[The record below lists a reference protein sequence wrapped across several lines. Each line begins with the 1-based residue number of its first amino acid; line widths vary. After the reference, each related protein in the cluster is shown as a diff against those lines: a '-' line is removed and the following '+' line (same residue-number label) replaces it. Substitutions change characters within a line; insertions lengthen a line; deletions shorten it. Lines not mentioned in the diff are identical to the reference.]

1 MKYIS
6 LSLAALLCSTAP
18 VLAETATQPTQQEQI
33 KEDNLPNNG
42 EFVRFV
48 RDQYKAGKYQEFL
61 QNMDEDYSQAKKD
74 GGLDGLIAMR
84 KEDALIAAE
93 HSSTAER
100 WKQMAKNWAEERN
113 KELLKL
119 IDSSDNS
126 PLAQKIHSVAMETDV
141 SSEKTL
147 AYFLHLRELSPGEGQ
162 NEDENFL
169 IEQDLALEYKQ
180 IHLDSLSSLERWTPA
195 AQEKR
200 LALRLDSMEKTLV
213 ASQQFKDQEL
223 RKKVVSLAAMLD
235 SYYVKQMDAVD
246 LHRLAMGTIVPTND
260 LEKQAAAILS
270 AYEGKFSDLSKEIL
284 QQTQD
289 KSLE

>member
-18 VLAETATQPTQQEQI
+18 VFAETATQSPQQVQVQET
-33 KEDNLPNNG
+33 NLPNNG
-42 EFVRFV
+42 EFVSFV

-61 QNMDEDYSQAKKD
+61 EKMDQDYNQAKKD

-93 HSSTAER
+93 HSSKAEQ
-100 WKQMAKNWAEERN
+100 WKKMAKNWTEERN

-126 PLAQKIHSVAMETDV
+126 PLAQKIRSVAMEIDS

-147 AYFLHLRELSPGEGQ
+147 DYFVHLRELNPGEGKNQ
-162 NEDENFL
+162 DENFL

-180 IHLDSLSSLERWTPA
+180 IHLDSISSLERWTPA
-195 AQEKR
+195 AQQQR
-200 LALRLDSMEKTLV
+200 LALRLESMEKTLA
-213 ASQQFKDQEL
+213 ASEQFKDQEL
-223 RKKVVSLAAMLD
+223 RQKVITLAGMLD
-235 SYYVKQMDAVD
+235 LYYAKQMDAVD
-246 LHRLAMGTIVPTND
+246 LHRLAMGTIAPTND

>member
-18 VLAETATQPTQQEQI
+18 IFAETAMQSPQQVQVQET
-33 KEDNLPNNG
+33 NLPNNE
-42 EFVRFV
+42 EFVSFV
-48 RDQYKAGKYQEFL
+48 RDQYKAGKYQKFL
-61 QNMDEDYSQAKKD
+61 EKMDQDYNQAKTD

-93 HSSTAER
+93 YSSKAEQ
-100 WKQMAKNWAEERN
+100 WKKMAKNWTEEKN

-126 PLAQKIHSVAMETDV
+126 PLAQKIRSVAMEIDS

-147 AYFLHLRELSPGEGQ
+147 DYFVHLRELNPGEGKNQ
-162 NEDENFL
+162 DENFL

-180 IHLDSLSSLERWTPA
+180 IHLDSISSLERWTPA
-195 AQEKR
+195 VQEQR
-200 LALRLDSMEKTLV
+200 LALRLESMEKTLA
-213 ASQQFKDQEL
+213 ASEQFKDQEL
-223 RKKVVSLAAMLD
+223 RQKAVTLAGMLD
-235 SYYVKQMDAVD
+235 LYYAKQMNAVD
-246 LHRLAMGTIVPTND
+246 LHRLAMGTITPTND

-270 AYEGKFSDLSKEIL
+270 AYEGKFSDLSKDIL
-284 QQTQD
+284 QQTQE